1 MSIIAV
7 SCASSD
13 RQHEPYHHIRRLAPD
28 SRRIGRT
35 LKDGFEGHRLLRLH
49 LGFRRLNI
57 PALHH
62 LVELRMKDN
71 LHHRHVLAVLGQVD
85 DIPAQDE
92 RAFVILEHLHPVEN
106 QPLARNGGRPPD
118 QCISSRRRRPAPH
131 DRPLQKNKEQKK
143 NQKHG
148 TRSTVPG
155 QNVPQRR
162 PFPDIR
168 RRQGHLL
175 FHAGL
180 NRIRN
185 IYRRRSSGRR
195 MKHIFK
201 SLQIDGRLSLLGRRQ
216 LGNFFM
222 KFFNAGGKIVRTFF
236 GMKDIPATL
245 FPFRS
250 VRQGKPDVRTVR
262 TLDLTSGI
270 TKIVR
275 INLESAC
282 TVRAGEY
289 HRRRIL
295 LKRAY
300 FL

>member
-1 MSIIAV
+1 
-7 SCASSD
+7 
-13 RQHEPYHHIRRLAPD
+13 
-28 SRRIGRT
+28 
-35 LKDGFEGHRLLRLH
+35 
-49 LGFRRLNI
+49 
-57 PALHH
+57 
-62 LVELRMKDN
+62 MKDN

-106 QPLARNGGRPPD
+106 QPLTGNGGRPPD
-118 QCISSRRRRPAPH
+118 QCIGRRRRRPTPH
-131 DRPLQKNKEQKK
+131 DRPLQENKQQKK

-148 TRSTVPG
+148 SRSAVPG

-162 PFPDIR
+162 PFPDNR

-180 NRIRN
+180 NCIRN

-201 SLQIDGRLSLLGRRQ
+201 SLQIDGRLSLFGRRQ
-216 LGNFFM
+216 LGNLLM
-222 KFFNAGGKIVRTFF
+222 KLFSVGSKVGGTCF
-236 GMKDIPATL
+236 GMEDIPAAL